1 MLSPHVGIF
10 FHADDRSVFLARILF
25 AVLSRDWHVGNAG
38 VVRAVAVVLLAPTV
52 GSSPRREPE
61 NDRLKNRIAIQLN
74 ATGLGIGAAAGCG
87 PNAGASD
94 ILLNCN

>member
-1 MLSPHVGIF
+1 MDIRLNLL
-10 FHADDRSVFLARILF
+10 FHAEDRSAFLVRIFLF
-25 AVLSRDWHVGNAG
+25 AVLIRGLHIGHAG
-38 VVRAVAVVLLAPTV
+38 VVRAVAVVLLASTV

-61 NDRLKNRIAIQLN
+61 NERPKNRIAIQLN
-74 ATGLGIGAAAGCG
+74 TTGLGIGAAAGCG